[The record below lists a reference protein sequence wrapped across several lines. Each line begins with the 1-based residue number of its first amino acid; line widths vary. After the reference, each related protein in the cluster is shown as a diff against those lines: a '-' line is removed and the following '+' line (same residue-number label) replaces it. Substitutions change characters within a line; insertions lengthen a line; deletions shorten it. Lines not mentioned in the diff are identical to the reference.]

1 MNTQEISKSLDI
13 TIDQLVRDV
22 YAETSPFANAT
33 LAAFAL
39 VNEANGLDTSEMTI
53 EALEVVIK
61 LRKAYVELDGH
72 NWCDFDRAVNKGVI
86 DTAQFLVARKSGLAV
101 R

>member
-1 MNTQEISKSLDI
+1 MNTQELSKSLDI

-22 YAETSPFANAT
+22 YAETSPSVNPT

-72 NWCDFDRAVNKGVI
+72 NWGHYDRAVNKGVI
-86 DTAQFLVARKSGLAV
+86 DIAQFLIARKSARAV

>member
-1 MNTQEISKSLDI
+1 MNTQEISRSLDI

-39 VNEANGLDTSEMTI
+39 INEANGIDTSEVTI
-53 EALEVVIK
+53 EALERIVK

-72 NWCDFDRAVNKGVI
+72 NWSDFDRSVNKGVI
-86 DTAQFLVARKSGLAV
+86 DTAQVLIARKSGLAV